1 MPDLHDEAL
10 DHETP
15 AASIGTGAGTAVT
28 ERRRARYGVDVAAR
42 WSGAEDGSFMRAGP
56 SVELGVKCEPG
67 VLIVPMRRRALV
79 TRMTAGLAGRC
90 AVLSGL
96 CAVVSL
102 CGTQPGRA
110 AGAARL
116 TAMFIVARRV
126 VSDPFFAHSTVL
138 ILNDLGPDPA
148 GLIMNEPTSI
158 PVGRL
163 FTGERRLAA
172 VPGRVYF
179 GGPVGL
185 DHLWFLFRALEA
197 PRNAVEVCPGVYLSA
212 DVTLL
217 RRLLARAKPMAGL
230 RIYLGHA
237 DWAPGQLQ
245 AEIAM
250 GAWRLERVDPR
261 AIFGAGSGA
270 ARGGPGPLGTAFAQ
284 ALLPHVE
291 EVARPRRL
299 ER

>member
-1 MPDLHDEAL
+1 
-10 DHETP
+10 
-15 AASIGTGAGTAVT
+15 
-28 ERRRARYGVDVAAR
+28 
-42 WSGAEDGSFMRAGP
+42 
-56 SVELGVKCEPG
+56 
-67 VLIVPMRRRALV
+67 MRRLAPL
-79 TRMTAGLAGRC
+79 TRMTAGLTGRC

-96 CAVVSL
+96 CAVLLL
-102 CGTQPGRA
+102 CGTQPA

-138 ILNDLGPDPA
+138 VVNDLGPAPV

-179 GGPVGL
+179 GGPIGL
-185 DHLWFLFRALEA
+185 DHLWFLFRALEP
-197 PRNAVEVCPGVYLSA
+197 PRGAVEVCRGVYLSA
-212 DVTLL
+212 DAILL

-237 DWAPGQLQ
+237 GWAPGQLQ
-245 AEIAM
+245 AEIEM
-250 GAWRLERVDPR
+250 GAWSLERVDSR

-270 ARGGPGPLGTAFAQ
+270 ARGWPGPLGTAFAQ
-284 ALLPHVE
+284 ALVPRFE
-291 EVARPRRL
+291 EIARPRRL